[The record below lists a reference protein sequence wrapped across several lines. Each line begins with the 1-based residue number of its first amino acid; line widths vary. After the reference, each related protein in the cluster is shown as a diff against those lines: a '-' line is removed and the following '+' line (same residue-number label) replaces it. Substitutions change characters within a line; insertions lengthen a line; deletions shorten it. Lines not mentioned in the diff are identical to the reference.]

1 MPSLLEPATLNQFLT
16 QVQEDFNV
24 EEIKWWIQG
33 RRQMVRRNDRYLI
46 KFNRVLVWLTLVLFI
61 VFIISGYGVTNP
73 ELIRELTGGVFT
85 RAISLNLHLKLAFP
99 VLALLTIHV
108 LIGAK
113 SALTRWGVKQGR
125 LLNVFLIL
133 LGIFAVTLLLLMQYF
148 VL

>member
-1 MPSLLEPATLNQFLT
+1 MRRANDRFLT
-16 QVQEDFNV
+16 
-24 EEIKWWIQG
+24 
-33 RRQMVRRNDRYLI
+33 
-46 KFNRVLVWLTLVLFI
+46 KFNRALVWLTLVLSV
-61 VFIISGYGVTNP
+61 VFLISGYGITNP

-85 RAISLNLHLKLAFP
+85 RAISLNLHLNLAFP

-113 SALTRWGVKQGR
+113 SALARWGVKKGR

-133 LGIFAVTLLLLMQYF
+133 LGIFTVALLLLMQYF

>member
-1 MPSLLEPATLNQFLT
+1 MLRKSNSGFKEIGQMGKTNDRFLT
-16 QVQEDFNV
+16 
-24 EEIKWWIQG
+24 
-33 RRQMVRRNDRYLI
+33 

-61 VFIISGYGVTNP
+61 VFIVSGYGVTNP
-73 ELIRELTGGVFT
+73 ELIRELTGGVLT

-99 VLALLTIHV
+99 ILALLTIHV

>member
-1 MPSLLEPATLNQFLT
+1 MGKANDRFLT
-16 QVQEDFNV
+16 
-24 EEIKWWIQG
+24 
-33 RRQMVRRNDRYLI
+33 

-85 RAISLNLHLKLAFP
+85 RAISLNPHLNLAFP

-113 SALTRWGVKQGR
+113 SALTRWGVKEGM
-125 LLNVFLIL
+125 LLNVFLL
-133 LGIFAVTLLLLMQYF
+133 LIGIFTMTLLALMQYF
-148 VL
+148 IS